1 MLNRKFYKILIIFCL
16 VFMIGLLAYIYFFDN
31 SIPTIAEELDTGEI
45 SKRKALEDLTSIPVR
60 DLVEEEDSFRVVD
73 EKDNIGVEIIYNSH
87 SSNLSYQEEISD
99 DGDVFQIDFYKDYS
113 KGIEVDLGEGRSFL
127 MKDVSSGD
135 FKVSSLSSAPLN
147 SPLERSTAEQGG
159 VLNREDSSDKL
170 NSNGDGN
177 TPHPSGT
184 PLERGFVKYESKDE
198 GNKFYCGYKK
208 DSATGERKLKKWI
221 IYEEPEFFSS
231 QKSKVHKVESVGYEY
246 EEYVFEN
253 AKLHKNEDGDV
264 EVFYWGDKEKQ
275 NELTMAEVDQS
286 LLARAQRVL
295 ARDMGE
301 DFMKNGEPDLIIPKP
316 FYYDKDNNLTY
327 LDWQISEDG
336 HTLILEFRV
345 EENKYPIALDPTLE
359 FTAPGIPEASDVI
372 TGEKTSN
379 AFGSSLSVGD
389 LNNDG
394 KNDLVVGAG
403 SHNSY
408 RGRVYIFYQD
418 GGLGDK
424 ANMADVIIDGENSS
438 DRFGSHLAIGDLN
451 ANGKN
456 DLIVDAYYYNSSQGR
471 VYIFYNDGIYTN
483 LAASAD
489 EIITG
494 EASSNFGIEFTVG
507 DLNVDGKDDLVIGA
521 YGYDASDDEGRVYIF
536 YNDGTGVYVD
546 TAATADEIITGENL
560 SFFGYSLATGDLD
573 ADGDTDLV
581 VGGYKYGIFDGRVY
595 IFYNNGTGVY
605 VDTAATA
612 DEIITG
618 EDSADR
624 FGFFLTVDDLNMDG
638 KDDLIAGAYL
648 YDITSNEGRVYVY
661 YNDGY
666 YTATSTL
673 ADVIIT
679 GEGTDSSFGFSFSTG
694 DLNSD
699 GKTDL
704 VVGAQ
709 GYNSSQGRVYIFYS
723 QNGQVNLNKSI
734 VGESTSDY
742 FGNAMTSGDFDADG
756 DIDLAVGAYEYNTG
770 QGRVYIFYNDGNY
783 TSLASTADE
792 IITGEASSQFG
803 TSMSVGD
810 LNSDGKEDLVV
821 GAFMYNSFQGRIY
834 IFYNDGTGIY
844 TYGATTSNVTI
855 TGSGANFGESLVIGD
870 MNSDDKT
877 DLVVGATF
885 YGSTN
890 GRAYIFYNDGSYA
903 ASAASADEI
912 ITGEASSQFGTSMS
926 VGDLNSDGKT
936 DLIVGAKSFS
946 SFTGRTYI
954 FYNDGQYPLNAT
966 SADIMITGEN
976 NGDYFGIA
984 MIVDDFTSD
993 GKDDLLVGA
1002 YQYNND
1008 TGKIYFY
1015 ETRDN
1020 YSWELQPQ
1028 LTNDFR
1034 ILNHGGAELKITGEG
1049 GGAHFGYASAIGD
1062 LNADGKN
1069 DLVISAYS
1077 LSKVY
1082 IFYNDGSYANDAA
1095 SADKIIIGDGDNFG
1109 YHLAIGDLNSDGND
1123 DLVVGDYYYDMSG
1136 QCKVYIFYN
1145 DGAYVNDAAS
1155 ADKIITGDSWS
1166 FFGSYIL
1173 ISDLDADGDN
1183 DLAVNAWGYSSSR
1196 GRVYIFYND
1205 GSYPATANSADEII
1219 TGENVGNKFGRILV
1233 SGDLDADGDDDLIAG
1248 AYEYDLGASTNEGRV
1263 YIFYNDGSYPTV
1275 ATGADEIITGVAGSG
1290 FGYSLSVGNY
1300 NLTGT
1305 STEDLVV
1312 GAPSYDLDLGTNTN
1326 EGRIYIFYND
1336 ETGVYPYGATS
1347 SDITITGEQG
1357 GFFGGTSFV
1366 NGIVSGDI
1374 NNDSRTDII
1383 ISSIGY
1389 NSSQGCV
1396 YIFYNDSVYPWGATS
1411 ADIILTGETIGSYY
1425 GSSLTTGD
1433 FNNDGKEV
1441 RGVGFYGYISNK
1453 GGFFFYFLNDPVIG
1467 GGGANNSFGNSLAS
1481 GDFNGDGKGDL
1492 VVGASGYNSSQGRI
1506 YIFYNDSV
1514 MTNSAG
1520 AADVVISGEASSLF
1534 GHLLETGDLN
1544 ADGKTDLVVG
1554 AWLYNSI
1561 QGRVYVFYGGES
1573 YPSSAASADEIIT
1586 GESASEQFGY
1596 SIAVD
1601 DLNSDGKDDL
1611 IVGAWQYGALDNG
1624 RVYIFYNDGLYP
1636 TSAASASADQIVL
1649 GEPSGRF
1656 GSSVVIGDINAN
1668 GKEDLVIS
1676 NSYYNSNLGRIYIFY
1691 NDGTGEYPYGAT
1703 SSDVTI
1709 TGSFLSEQFGISL
1722 QKGDL
1727 NSDGKTDLIVGARA
1741 YNSNQGRTY
1750 VFYNDG
1756 SYPDLSSGADIKL
1769 TGENTG
1775 DYFGASIL
1783 TEDMNLDGINDLI
1796 VGAYGYNSSQGRVYI
1811 YTNETRAVDGF
1822 KKGEI
1827 RGNASF
1833 KGDVIIR

>member
-87 SSNLSYQEEISD
+87 SSNLSYQGEYPEGGRGVNGEGQNETLNSADDGHTPRPNGHPSQEGISD

-198 GNKFYCGYKK
+198 RKKIYYGYQK

-221 IYEEPEFFSS
+221 IYEEPEVSSS

-471 VYIFYNDGIYTN
+471 VYIFYNDGAYPNTAG
-483 LAASAD
+483 LAD

-494 EASSNFGIEFTVG
+494 EAGIGYFGNSLVIGDFNSN
-507 DLNVDGKDDLVIGA
+507 GKIDLVIGA
-521 YGYDASDDEGRVYIF
+521 YGYNSSQGR
-536 YNDGTGVYVD
+536 
-546 TAATADEIITGENL
+546 A
-560 SFFGYSLATGDLD
+560 
-573 ADGDTDLV
+573 
-581 VGGYKYGIFDGRVY
+581 Y

-770 QGRVYIFYNDGNY
+770 QGRVYIFYNDYDYGDHASTADEIITGETSNSFGNSLVAGDLNADGKTDLVVGANWSTQCSVYIFYNDGNY

-855 TGSGANFGESLVIGD
+855 TGSGANFGESLVI
-870 MNSDDKT
+870 
-877 DLVVGATF
+877 
-885 YGSTN
+885 
-890 GRAYIFYNDGSYA
+890 
-903 ASAASADEI
+903 
-912 ITGEASSQFGTSMS
+912 
-926 VGDLNSDGKT
+926 GDLNSDGKT

-1219 TGENVGNKFGRILV
+1219 TGENV
-1233 SGDLDADGDDDLIAG
+1233 
-1248 AYEYDLGASTNEGRV
+1248 
-1263 YIFYNDGSYPTV
+1263 
-1275 ATGADEIITGVAGSG
+1275 
-1290 FGYSLSVGNY
+1290 
-1300 NLTGT
+1300 
-1305 STEDLVV
+1305 
-1312 GAPSYDLDLGTNTN
+1312 
-1326 EGRIYIFYND
+1326 
-1336 ETGVYPYGATS
+1336 
-1347 SDITITGEQG
+1347 
-1357 GFFGGTSFV
+1357 
-1366 NGIVSGDI
+1366 
-1374 NNDSRTDII
+1374 
-1383 ISSIGY
+1383 
-1389 NSSQGCV
+1389 
-1396 YIFYNDSVYPWGATS
+1396 
-1411 ADIILTGETIGSYY
+1411 
-1425 GSSLTTGD
+1425 
-1433 FNNDGKEV
+1433 
-1441 RGVGFYGYISNK
+1441 
-1453 GGFFFYFLNDPVIG
+1453 
-1467 GGGANNSFGNSLAS
+1467 
-1481 GDFNGDGKGDL
+1481 
-1492 VVGASGYNSSQGRI
+1492 
-1506 YIFYNDSV
+1506 
-1514 MTNSAG
+1514 
-1520 AADVVISGEASSLF
+1520 
-1534 GHLLETGDLN
+1534 
-1544 ADGKTDLVVG
+1544 
-1554 AWLYNSI
+1554 
-1561 QGRVYVFYGGES
+1561 
-1573 YPSSAASADEIIT
+1573 
-1586 GESASEQFGY
+1586 
-1596 SIAVD
+1596 
-1601 DLNSDGKDDL
+1601 
-1611 IVGAWQYGALDNG
+1611 
-1624 RVYIFYNDGLYP
+1624 
-1636 TSAASASADQIVL
+1636 
-1649 GEPSGRF
+1649 
-1656 GSSVVIGDINAN
+1656 
-1668 GKEDLVIS
+1668 
-1676 NSYYNSNLGRIYIFY
+1676 
-1691 NDGTGEYPYGAT
+1691 
-1703 SSDVTI
+1703 
-1709 TGSFLSEQFGISL
+1709 
-1722 QKGDL
+1722 
-1727 NSDGKTDLIVGARA
+1727 
-1741 YNSNQGRTY
+1741 
-1750 VFYNDG
+1750 
-1756 SYPDLSSGADIKL
+1756 
-1769 TGENTG
+1769 
-1775 DYFGASIL
+1775 
-1783 TEDMNLDGINDLI
+1783 
-1796 VGAYGYNSSQGRVYI
+1796 
-1811 YTNETRAVDGF
+1811 
-1822 KKGEI
+1822 
-1827 RGNASF
+1827 
-1833 KGDVIIR
+1833 

>member
-1 MLNRKFYKILIIFCL
+1 MTVTHPAL
-16 VFMIGLLAYIYFFDN
+16 
-31 SIPTIAEELDTGEI
+31 TG
-45 SKRKALEDLTSIPVR
+45 T
-60 DLVEEEDSFRVVD
+60 
-73 EKDNIGVEIIYNSH
+73 
-87 SSNLSYQEEISD
+87 
-99 DGDVFQIDFYKDYS
+99 
-113 KGIEVDLGEGRSFL
+113 
-127 MKDVSSGD
+127 
-135 FKVSSLSSAPLN
+135 PLK
-147 SPLERSTAEQGG
+147 RSTAEQGG

-198 GNKFYCGYKK
+198 RKKIYYGYQK

-221 IYEEPEFFSS
+221 IYEEPEVSSS

-770 QGRVYIFYNDGNY
+770 QGRVYIFYNDYDYGDHASTADEIITGETSNSFGNSLVAGDLNADGKTDLAVGANWSTQCSVYIFYNDGNY

-821 GAFMYNSFQGRIY
+821 GAVNYSSYRGRSY
-834 IFYNDGTGIY
+834 IFYNDGSYAASAASADEI
-844 TYGATTSNVTI
+844 I
-855 TGSGANFGESLVIGD
+855 TGEASSQFGNSLDVGDLNSDGKEDLVIGNL
-870 MNSDDKT
+870 NSDEKT
-877 DLVVGATF
+877 YWVVGATF
-885 YGSTN
+885 YGTTN

-1095 SADKIIIGDGDNFG
+1095 SADKII
-1109 YHLAIGDLNSDGND
+1109 
-1123 DLVVGDYYYDMSG
+1123 
-1136 QCKVYIFYN
+1136 
-1145 DGAYVNDAAS
+1145 
-1155 ADKIITGDSWS
+1155 TGDSWS

-1205 GSYPATANSADEII
+1205 GSYP
-1219 TGENVGNKFGRILV
+1219 
-1233 SGDLDADGDDDLIAG
+1233 
-1248 AYEYDLGASTNEGRV
+1248 
-1263 YIFYNDGSYPTV
+1263 TV
-1275 ATGADEIITGVAGSG
+1275 ATAADEIITGVAGSG

-1411 ADIILTGETIGSYY
+1411 ADIILTCETIGSYY

-1433 FNNDGKEV
+1433 FNNDGKDDLA
-1441 RGVGFYGYISNK
+1441 VGAYGYNSNQGRVYLYTFNDTVIS
-1453 GGFFFYFLNDPVIG
+1453 GE
-1467 GGGANNSFGNSLAS
+1467 GANNSFGNSLAS

-1636 TSAASASADQIVL
+1636 TSAASADVKITGTSFFDYFGLLLKTGDLNADGKIDLLVARTDSANIIYIFYNDGTYPASSASADQIVL

-1676 NSYYNSNLGRIYIFY
+1676 NSY
-1691 NDGTGEYPYGAT
+1691 
-1703 SSDVTI
+1703 
-1709 TGSFLSEQFGISL
+1709 
-1722 QKGDL
+1722 
-1727 NSDGKTDLIVGARA
+1727 
-1741 YNSNQGRTY
+1741 
-1750 VFYNDG
+1750 
-1756 SYPDLSSGADIKL
+1756 
-1769 TGENTG
+1769 
-1775 DYFGASIL
+1775 
-1783 TEDMNLDGINDLI
+1783 
-1796 VGAYGYNSSQGRVYI
+1796 
-1811 YTNETRAVDGF
+1811 
-1822 KKGEI
+1822 
-1827 RGNASF
+1827 
-1833 KGDVIIR
+1833 

>member
-1 MLNRKFYKILIIFCL
+1 MTVTHPAL
-16 VFMIGLLAYIYFFDN
+16 
-31 SIPTIAEELDTGEI
+31 TG
-45 SKRKALEDLTSIPVR
+45 T
-60 DLVEEEDSFRVVD
+60 
-73 EKDNIGVEIIYNSH
+73 
-87 SSNLSYQEEISD
+87 
-99 DGDVFQIDFYKDYS
+99 
-113 KGIEVDLGEGRSFL
+113 
-127 MKDVSSGD
+127 
-135 FKVSSLSSAPLN
+135 PLK
-147 SPLERSTAEQGG
+147 RSTAEQGG

-198 GNKFYCGYKK
+198 RKKIYYGYQK

-221 IYEEPEFFSS
+221 IYEEPEVSSS

-471 VYIFYNDGIYTN
+471 AYIFYNDGIYTN

-638 KDDLIAGAYL
+638 KDDLIAG
-648 YDITSNEGRVYVY
+648 
-661 YNDGY
+661 
-666 YTATSTL
+666 
-673 ADVIIT
+673 
-679 GEGTDSSFGFSFSTG
+679 
-694 DLNSD
+694 
-699 GKTDL
+699 
-704 VVGAQ
+704 
-709 GYNSSQGRVYIFYS
+709 
-723 QNGQVNLNKSI
+723 
-734 VGESTSDY
+734 DY

-770 QGRVYIFYNDGNY
+770 QGRVYIFYNDYDYGDH
-783 TSLASTADE
+783 ASTADE

-803 TSMSVGD
+803 TSMSVGDLNSDGKEDLVVGAVNYSSYRGRSYIFYNDGSYAASAASADEIITGEASSQFGNSLDVGD

-1205 GSYPATANSADEII
+1205 
-1219 TGENVGNKFGRILV
+1219 
-1233 SGDLDADGDDDLIAG
+1233 
-1248 AYEYDLGASTNEGRV
+1248 
-1263 YIFYNDGSYPTV
+1263 
-1275 ATGADEIITGVAGSG
+1275 
-1290 FGYSLSVGNY
+1290 
-1300 NLTGT
+1300 
-1305 STEDLVV
+1305 
-1312 GAPSYDLDLGTNTN
+1312 
-1326 EGRIYIFYND
+1326 
-1336 ETGVYPYGATS
+1336 
-1347 SDITITGEQG
+1347 
-1357 GFFGGTSFV
+1357 
-1366 NGIVSGDI
+1366 
-1374 NNDSRTDII
+1374 
-1383 ISSIGY
+1383 
-1389 NSSQGCV
+1389 
-1396 YIFYNDSVYPWGATS
+1396 
-1411 ADIILTGETIGSYY
+1411 
-1425 GSSLTTGD
+1425 
-1433 FNNDGKEV
+1433 
-1441 RGVGFYGYISNK
+1441 
-1453 GGFFFYFLNDPVIG
+1453 
-1467 GGGANNSFGNSLAS
+1467 
-1481 GDFNGDGKGDL
+1481 
-1492 VVGASGYNSSQGRI
+1492 
-1506 YIFYNDSV
+1506 
-1514 MTNSAG
+1514 
-1520 AADVVISGEASSLF
+1520 
-1534 GHLLETGDLN
+1534 
-1544 ADGKTDLVVG
+1544 
-1554 AWLYNSI
+1554 
-1561 QGRVYVFYGGES
+1561 
-1573 YPSSAASADEIIT
+1573 
-1586 GESASEQFGY
+1586 
-1596 SIAVD
+1596 
-1601 DLNSDGKDDL
+1601 
-1611 IVGAWQYGALDNG
+1611 
-1624 RVYIFYNDGLYP
+1624 
-1636 TSAASASADQIVL
+1636 
-1649 GEPSGRF
+1649 
-1656 GSSVVIGDINAN
+1656 
-1668 GKEDLVIS
+1668 
-1676 NSYYNSNLGRIYIFY
+1676 
-1691 NDGTGEYPYGAT
+1691 
-1703 SSDVTI
+1703 
-1709 TGSFLSEQFGISL
+1709 
-1722 QKGDL
+1722 
-1727 NSDGKTDLIVGARA
+1727 
-1741 YNSNQGRTY
+1741 
-1750 VFYNDG
+1750 
-1756 SYPDLSSGADIKL
+1756 
-1769 TGENTG
+1769 
-1775 DYFGASIL
+1775 
-1783 TEDMNLDGINDLI
+1783 
-1796 VGAYGYNSSQGRVYI
+1796 
-1811 YTNETRAVDGF
+1811 
-1822 KKGEI
+1822 
-1827 RGNASF
+1827 
-1833 KGDVIIR
+1833 

>member
-87 SSNLSYQEEISD
+87 SSNLSYQGEYPEGGRGVNGEGQNETLNSADDGHTPRPNGHPSQEGISD

-198 GNKFYCGYKK
+198 RKKIYYGYQK

-221 IYEEPEFFSS
+221 IYEEPEVSSS

-471 VYIFYNDGIYTN
+471 VYIFYNDGAYPNTAGLADEIITGEAGIGYFGNSLVIGDFNSNGKIDLVIGAYGYNSSQGRAYIFYNDGIYTN

-605 VDTAATA
+605 V
-612 DEIITG
+612 
-618 EDSADR
+618 
-624 FGFFLTVDDLNMDG
+624 
-638 KDDLIAGAYL
+638 
-648 YDITSNEGRVYVY
+648 Y

-770 QGRVYIFYNDGNY
+770 QGRVYIFYNDYDYGDHASTADEIITGETSNSFGNSLVAGDLNADGKTDLAVGANWSTQCSVYIFYNDGNY

-821 GAFMYNSFQGRIY
+821 GAVNYSSYRGR
-834 IFYNDGTGIY
+834 
-844 TYGATTSNVTI
+844 S
-855 TGSGANFGESLVIGD
+855 
-870 MNSDDKT
+870 
-877 DLVVGATF
+877 
-885 YGSTN
+885 
-890 GRAYIFYNDGSYA
+890 YIFYNDGSYA

-1275 ATGADEIITGVAGSG
+1275 ATGADEI
-1290 FGYSLSVGNY
+1290 
-1300 NLTGT
+1300 
-1305 STEDLVV
+1305 
-1312 GAPSYDLDLGTNTN
+1312 
-1326 EGRIYIFYND
+1326 
-1336 ETGVYPYGATS
+1336 
-1347 SDITITGEQG
+1347 
-1357 GFFGGTSFV
+1357 
-1366 NGIVSGDI
+1366 
-1374 NNDSRTDII
+1374 
-1383 ISSIGY
+1383 
-1389 NSSQGCV
+1389 
-1396 YIFYNDSVYPWGATS
+1396 
-1411 ADIILTGETIGSYY
+1411 
-1425 GSSLTTGD
+1425 
-1433 FNNDGKEV
+1433 
-1441 RGVGFYGYISNK
+1441 
-1453 GGFFFYFLNDPVIG
+1453 
-1467 GGGANNSFGNSLAS
+1467 
-1481 GDFNGDGKGDL
+1481 
-1492 VVGASGYNSSQGRI
+1492 
-1506 YIFYNDSV
+1506 
-1514 MTNSAG
+1514 
-1520 AADVVISGEASSLF
+1520 
-1534 GHLLETGDLN
+1534 
-1544 ADGKTDLVVG
+1544 
-1554 AWLYNSI
+1554 
-1561 QGRVYVFYGGES
+1561 
-1573 YPSSAASADEIIT
+1573 
-1586 GESASEQFGY
+1586 
-1596 SIAVD
+1596 
-1601 DLNSDGKDDL
+1601 
-1611 IVGAWQYGALDNG
+1611 
-1624 RVYIFYNDGLYP
+1624 
-1636 TSAASASADQIVL
+1636 
-1649 GEPSGRF
+1649 
-1656 GSSVVIGDINAN
+1656 
-1668 GKEDLVIS
+1668 
-1676 NSYYNSNLGRIYIFY
+1676 
-1691 NDGTGEYPYGAT
+1691 
-1703 SSDVTI
+1703 
-1709 TGSFLSEQFGISL
+1709 
-1722 QKGDL
+1722 
-1727 NSDGKTDLIVGARA
+1727 
-1741 YNSNQGRTY
+1741 
-1750 VFYNDG
+1750 
-1756 SYPDLSSGADIKL
+1756 
-1769 TGENTG
+1769 
-1775 DYFGASIL
+1775 
-1783 TEDMNLDGINDLI
+1783 
-1796 VGAYGYNSSQGRVYI
+1796 
-1811 YTNETRAVDGF
+1811 
-1822 KKGEI
+1822 
-1827 RGNASF
+1827 
-1833 KGDVIIR
+1833 

>member
-87 SSNLSYQEEISD
+87 SSNLSYQGEYPEGGRGVNGEGQNETLNSADDGHTPRPNGHPSQEGISD

-198 GNKFYCGYKK
+198 RKKIYYGYQK

-221 IYEEPEFFSS
+221 IYEEPEVSSS

-536 YNDGTGVYVD
+536 YN
-546 TAATADEIITGENL
+546 
-560 SFFGYSLATGDLD
+560 
-573 ADGDTDLV
+573 
-581 VGGYKYGIFDGRVY
+581 
-595 IFYNNGTGVY
+595 NGTGVY

-770 QGRVYIFYNDGNY
+770 QGRVYIFYNDYDYGDHASTADEIITGETSNSFGNSLVAGDLNADGKTDLAVGANWSTQCSVYIFYNDGNY

-1095 SADKIIIGDGDNFG
+1095 SADKII
-1109 YHLAIGDLNSDGND
+1109 
-1123 DLVVGDYYYDMSG
+1123 
-1136 QCKVYIFYN
+1136 
-1145 DGAYVNDAAS
+1145 
-1155 ADKIITGDSWS
+1155 TGDSWS

-1425 GSSLTTGD
+1425 GSSLTTG
-1433 FNNDGKEV
+1433 
-1441 RGVGFYGYISNK
+1441 
-1453 GGFFFYFLNDPVIG
+1453 
-1467 GGGANNSFGNSLAS
+1467 
-1481 GDFNGDGKGDL
+1481 
-1492 VVGASGYNSSQGRI
+1492 
-1506 YIFYNDSV
+1506 
-1514 MTNSAG
+1514 
-1520 AADVVISGEASSLF
+1520 
-1534 GHLLETGDLN
+1534 
-1544 ADGKTDLVVG
+1544 
-1554 AWLYNSI
+1554 
-1561 QGRVYVFYGGES
+1561 
-1573 YPSSAASADEIIT
+1573 
-1586 GESASEQFGY
+1586 
-1596 SIAVD
+1596 
-1601 DLNSDGKDDL
+1601 
-1611 IVGAWQYGALDNG
+1611 
-1624 RVYIFYNDGLYP
+1624 
-1636 TSAASASADQIVL
+1636 
-1649 GEPSGRF
+1649 
-1656 GSSVVIGDINAN
+1656 
-1668 GKEDLVIS
+1668 
-1676 NSYYNSNLGRIYIFY
+1676 
-1691 NDGTGEYPYGAT
+1691 
-1703 SSDVTI
+1703 
-1709 TGSFLSEQFGISL
+1709 
-1722 QKGDL
+1722 
-1727 NSDGKTDLIVGARA
+1727 
-1741 YNSNQGRTY
+1741 
-1750 VFYNDG
+1750 
-1756 SYPDLSSGADIKL
+1756 
-1769 TGENTG
+1769 
-1775 DYFGASIL
+1775 
-1783 TEDMNLDGINDLI
+1783 
-1796 VGAYGYNSSQGRVYI
+1796 
-1811 YTNETRAVDGF
+1811 
-1822 KKGEI
+1822 
-1827 RGNASF
+1827 
-1833 KGDVIIR
+1833 

>member
-1 MLNRKFYKILIIFCL
+1 MTVTHPAL
-16 VFMIGLLAYIYFFDN
+16 
-31 SIPTIAEELDTGEI
+31 TG
-45 SKRKALEDLTSIPVR
+45 T
-60 DLVEEEDSFRVVD
+60 
-73 EKDNIGVEIIYNSH
+73 
-87 SSNLSYQEEISD
+87 
-99 DGDVFQIDFYKDYS
+99 
-113 KGIEVDLGEGRSFL
+113 
-127 MKDVSSGD
+127 
-135 FKVSSLSSAPLN
+135 PLK
-147 SPLERSTAEQGG
+147 RSTAEQGG

-198 GNKFYCGYKK
+198 RKKIYYGYQK

-221 IYEEPEFFSS
+221 IYEEPEVSSS

-471 VYIFYNDGIYTN
+471 VYIFYNDGAYPNTAG
-483 LAASAD
+483 LAD

-494 EASSNFGIEFTVG
+494 EAGIGYFGNSLVIGDFNSN
-507 DLNVDGKDDLVIGA
+507 GKIDLVIGA
-521 YGYDASDDEGRVYIF
+521 YGYNSSPGRAYIF

-770 QGRVYIFYNDGNY
+770 QGRVYIFYNDYDYGDH
-783 TSLASTADE
+783 ASTADE
-792 IITGEASSQFG
+792 IITGETSNSFG
-803 TSMSVGD
+803 NSLVAGD
-810 LNSDGKEDLVV
+810 LNADGKTDLAV

-954 FYNDGQYPLNAT
+954 FYNDGQYPLNA
-966 SADIMITGEN
+966 
-976 NGDYFGIA
+976 
-984 MIVDDFTSD
+984 
-993 GKDDLLVGA
+993 
-1002 YQYNND
+1002 
-1008 TGKIYFY
+1008 
-1015 ETRDN
+1015 
-1020 YSWELQPQ
+1020 
-1028 LTNDFR
+1028 
-1034 ILNHGGAELKITGEG
+1034 
-1049 GGAHFGYASAIGD
+1049 
-1062 LNADGKN
+1062 
-1069 DLVISAYS
+1069 
-1077 LSKVY
+1077 
-1082 IFYNDGSYANDAA
+1082 
-1095 SADKIIIGDGDNFG
+1095 
-1109 YHLAIGDLNSDGND
+1109 
-1123 DLVVGDYYYDMSG
+1123 
-1136 QCKVYIFYN
+1136 
-1145 DGAYVNDAAS
+1145 
-1155 ADKIITGDSWS
+1155 
-1166 FFGSYIL
+1166 
-1173 ISDLDADGDN
+1173 
-1183 DLAVNAWGYSSSR
+1183 
-1196 GRVYIFYND
+1196 
-1205 GSYPATANSADEII
+1205 
-1219 TGENVGNKFGRILV
+1219 
-1233 SGDLDADGDDDLIAG
+1233 
-1248 AYEYDLGASTNEGRV
+1248 
-1263 YIFYNDGSYPTV
+1263 
-1275 ATGADEIITGVAGSG
+1275 
-1290 FGYSLSVGNY
+1290 
-1300 NLTGT
+1300 
-1305 STEDLVV
+1305 
-1312 GAPSYDLDLGTNTN
+1312 
-1326 EGRIYIFYND
+1326 
-1336 ETGVYPYGATS
+1336 
-1347 SDITITGEQG
+1347 
-1357 GFFGGTSFV
+1357 
-1366 NGIVSGDI
+1366 
-1374 NNDSRTDII
+1374 
-1383 ISSIGY
+1383 
-1389 NSSQGCV
+1389 
-1396 YIFYNDSVYPWGATS
+1396 
-1411 ADIILTGETIGSYY
+1411 
-1425 GSSLTTGD
+1425 
-1433 FNNDGKEV
+1433 
-1441 RGVGFYGYISNK
+1441 
-1453 GGFFFYFLNDPVIG
+1453 
-1467 GGGANNSFGNSLAS
+1467 
-1481 GDFNGDGKGDL
+1481 
-1492 VVGASGYNSSQGRI
+1492 
-1506 YIFYNDSV
+1506 
-1514 MTNSAG
+1514 
-1520 AADVVISGEASSLF
+1520 
-1534 GHLLETGDLN
+1534 
-1544 ADGKTDLVVG
+1544 
-1554 AWLYNSI
+1554 
-1561 QGRVYVFYGGES
+1561 
-1573 YPSSAASADEIIT
+1573 
-1586 GESASEQFGY
+1586 
-1596 SIAVD
+1596 
-1601 DLNSDGKDDL
+1601 
-1611 IVGAWQYGALDNG
+1611 
-1624 RVYIFYNDGLYP
+1624 
-1636 TSAASASADQIVL
+1636 
-1649 GEPSGRF
+1649 
-1656 GSSVVIGDINAN
+1656 
-1668 GKEDLVIS
+1668 
-1676 NSYYNSNLGRIYIFY
+1676 
-1691 NDGTGEYPYGAT
+1691 
-1703 SSDVTI
+1703 
-1709 TGSFLSEQFGISL
+1709 
-1722 QKGDL
+1722 
-1727 NSDGKTDLIVGARA
+1727 
-1741 YNSNQGRTY
+1741 
-1750 VFYNDG
+1750 
-1756 SYPDLSSGADIKL
+1756 
-1769 TGENTG
+1769 
-1775 DYFGASIL
+1775 
-1783 TEDMNLDGINDLI
+1783 
-1796 VGAYGYNSSQGRVYI
+1796 
-1811 YTNETRAVDGF
+1811 
-1822 KKGEI
+1822 
-1827 RGNASF
+1827 
-1833 KGDVIIR
+1833 

>member
-87 SSNLSYQEEISD
+87 SSNLSYQGEYPEGGRGVNGEGQNETLNSADDGHTPRPNGHPSQEGISD

-198 GNKFYCGYKK
+198 RKKIYYGYQK

-221 IYEEPEFFSS
+221 IYEEPEVSSS

-471 VYIFYNDGIYTN
+471 AYIFYNDGIYTN

-770 QGRVYIFYNDGNY
+770 QGRVYIFYNDYDYGDHASTADEIITGETSNSFGNSLVAGDLNADGKTDLAVGANWSTQCSVYIFYNDGNY

-821 GAFMYNSFQGRIY
+821 GAVMYNSFQGRIY

-1248 AYEYDLGASTNEGRV
+1248 AYEYDLGA
-1263 YIFYNDGSYPTV
+1263 
-1275 ATGADEIITGVAGSG
+1275 
-1290 FGYSLSVGNY
+1290 
-1300 NLTGT
+1300 
-1305 STEDLVV
+1305 
-1312 GAPSYDLDLGTNTN
+1312 NTN

-1467 GGGANNSFGNSLAS
+1467 GGGA
-1481 GDFNGDGKGDL
+1481 
-1492 VVGASGYNSSQGRI
+1492 
-1506 YIFYNDSV
+1506 
-1514 MTNSAG
+1514 
-1520 AADVVISGEASSLF
+1520 
-1534 GHLLETGDLN
+1534 
-1544 ADGKTDLVVG
+1544 
-1554 AWLYNSI
+1554 
-1561 QGRVYVFYGGES
+1561 
-1573 YPSSAASADEIIT
+1573 
-1586 GESASEQFGY
+1586 
-1596 SIAVD
+1596 
-1601 DLNSDGKDDL
+1601 
-1611 IVGAWQYGALDNG
+1611 
-1624 RVYIFYNDGLYP
+1624 
-1636 TSAASASADQIVL
+1636 
-1649 GEPSGRF
+1649 
-1656 GSSVVIGDINAN
+1656 
-1668 GKEDLVIS
+1668 
-1676 NSYYNSNLGRIYIFY
+1676 
-1691 NDGTGEYPYGAT
+1691 
-1703 SSDVTI
+1703 
-1709 TGSFLSEQFGISL
+1709 
-1722 QKGDL
+1722 
-1727 NSDGKTDLIVGARA
+1727 
-1741 YNSNQGRTY
+1741 
-1750 VFYNDG
+1750 
-1756 SYPDLSSGADIKL
+1756 
-1769 TGENTG
+1769 
-1775 DYFGASIL
+1775 
-1783 TEDMNLDGINDLI
+1783 
-1796 VGAYGYNSSQGRVYI
+1796 
-1811 YTNETRAVDGF
+1811 
-1822 KKGEI
+1822 
-1827 RGNASF
+1827 
-1833 KGDVIIR
+1833 

>member
-1 MLNRKFYKILIIFCL
+1 MTVTHPAL
-16 VFMIGLLAYIYFFDN
+16 
-31 SIPTIAEELDTGEI
+31 TG
-45 SKRKALEDLTSIPVR
+45 T
-60 DLVEEEDSFRVVD
+60 
-73 EKDNIGVEIIYNSH
+73 
-87 SSNLSYQEEISD
+87 
-99 DGDVFQIDFYKDYS
+99 
-113 KGIEVDLGEGRSFL
+113 
-127 MKDVSSGD
+127 
-135 FKVSSLSSAPLN
+135 PLK
-147 SPLERSTAEQGG
+147 RSTAEQGG

-198 GNKFYCGYKK
+198 RKKIYYGYQK

-221 IYEEPEFFSS
+221 IYEEPEVSSS

-770 QGRVYIFYNDGNY
+770 QGRVYIFYNDYDYGDHASTADEIITGETSNSFGNSLVAGDLNADGKTDLAVGANWSTQCSVYIFYNDGNY

-821 GAFMYNSFQGRIY
+821 GAVNYSSYRGR
-834 IFYNDGTGIY
+834 
-844 TYGATTSNVTI
+844 S
-855 TGSGANFGESLVIGD
+855 
-870 MNSDDKT
+870 
-877 DLVVGATF
+877 
-885 YGSTN
+885 
-890 GRAYIFYNDGSYA
+890 YIFYNDGSYA

-1095 SADKIIIGDGDNFG
+1095 SAGKIIIGDGDNFG

-1411 ADIILTGETIGSYY
+1411 ADIIMTGETIGSYY

-1433 FNNDGKEV
+1433 FNNDGKDDLA
-1441 RGVGFYGYISNK
+1441 VGAYGYNSNQGRVYLYTFNDTVIS
-1453 GGFFFYFLNDPVIG
+1453 GE
-1467 GGGANNSFGNSLAS
+1467 GANNSFGNSLAS

-1596 SIAVD
+1596 SIAFD
-1601 DLNSDGKDDL
+1601 YFGLLLKTGDLNADGKIDL
-1611 IVGAWQYGALDNG
+1611 LVARTDSANII
-1624 RVYIFYNDGLYP
+1624 YIFYNDG
-1636 TSAASASADQIVL
+1636 TSPASSASADQIVL
-1649 GEPSGRF
+1649 
-1656 GSSVVIGDINAN
+1656 
-1668 GKEDLVIS
+1668 
-1676 NSYYNSNLGRIYIFY
+1676 
-1691 NDGTGEYPYGAT
+1691 
-1703 SSDVTI
+1703 
-1709 TGSFLSEQFGISL
+1709 
-1722 QKGDL
+1722 
-1727 NSDGKTDLIVGARA
+1727 
-1741 YNSNQGRTY
+1741 
-1750 VFYNDG
+1750 
-1756 SYPDLSSGADIKL
+1756 
-1769 TGENTG
+1769 
-1775 DYFGASIL
+1775 
-1783 TEDMNLDGINDLI
+1783 
-1796 VGAYGYNSSQGRVYI
+1796 
-1811 YTNETRAVDGF
+1811 
-1822 KKGEI
+1822 
-1827 RGNASF
+1827 
-1833 KGDVIIR
+1833 

>member
-1 MLNRKFYKILIIFCL
+1 
-16 VFMIGLLAYIYFFDN
+16 
-31 SIPTIAEELDTGEI
+31 
-45 SKRKALEDLTSIPVR
+45 
-60 DLVEEEDSFRVVD
+60 
-73 EKDNIGVEIIYNSH
+73 
-87 SSNLSYQEEISD
+87 
-99 DGDVFQIDFYKDYS
+99 
-113 KGIEVDLGEGRSFL
+113 
-127 MKDVSSGD
+127 
-135 FKVSSLSSAPLN
+135 
-147 SPLERSTAEQGG
+147 
-159 VLNREDSSDKL
+159 
-170 NSNGDGN
+170 
-177 TPHPSGT
+177 
-184 PLERGFVKYESKDE
+184 
-198 GNKFYCGYKK
+198 
-208 DSATGERKLKKWI
+208 
-221 IYEEPEFFSS
+221 
-231 QKSKVHKVESVGYEY
+231 
-246 EEYVFEN
+246 
-253 AKLHKNEDGDV
+253 
-264 EVFYWGDKEKQ
+264 
-275 NELTMAEVDQS
+275 
-286 LLARAQRVL
+286 
-295 ARDMGE
+295 MGE

-471 VYIFYNDGIYTN
+471 VYIFYNDG
-483 LAASAD
+483 
-489 EIITG
+489 TG
-494 EASSNFGIEFTVG
+494 
-507 DLNVDGKDDLVIGA
+507 L
-521 YGYDASDDEGRVYIF
+521 
-536 YNDGTGVYVD
+536 YVD

-770 QGRVYIFYNDGNY
+770 QGRVYIFYNDYDYGDHASTADEIITGETSNSFGNSLVAGDLNADGKTDLAVGANWSTQCSVYIFYNDGNY

-821 GAFMYNSFQGRIY
+821 GAVNYSSYRGR
-834 IFYNDGTGIY
+834 
-844 TYGATTSNVTI
+844 S
-855 TGSGANFGESLVIGD
+855 
-870 MNSDDKT
+870 
-877 DLVVGATF
+877 
-885 YGSTN
+885 
-890 GRAYIFYNDGSYA
+890 YIFYNDGSYA

-1109 YHLAIGDLNSDGND
+1109 YHLAIGDLNS
-1123 DLVVGDYYYDMSG
+1123 
-1136 QCKVYIFYN
+1136 
-1145 DGAYVNDAAS
+1145 YVNDAAS

-1492 VVGASGYNSSQGRI
+1492 VVGASGYNS
-1506 YIFYNDSV
+1506 
-1514 MTNSAG
+1514 
-1520 AADVVISGEASSLF
+1520 
-1534 GHLLETGDLN
+1534 
-1544 ADGKTDLVVG
+1544 
-1554 AWLYNSI
+1554 
-1561 QGRVYVFYGGES
+1561 
-1573 YPSSAASADEIIT
+1573 
-1586 GESASEQFGY
+1586 
-1596 SIAVD
+1596 
-1601 DLNSDGKDDL
+1601 
-1611 IVGAWQYGALDNG
+1611 
-1624 RVYIFYNDGLYP
+1624 
-1636 TSAASASADQIVL
+1636 
-1649 GEPSGRF
+1649 
-1656 GSSVVIGDINAN
+1656 
-1668 GKEDLVIS
+1668 
-1676 NSYYNSNLGRIYIFY
+1676 
-1691 NDGTGEYPYGAT
+1691 
-1703 SSDVTI
+1703 
-1709 TGSFLSEQFGISL
+1709 
-1722 QKGDL
+1722 
-1727 NSDGKTDLIVGARA
+1727 
-1741 YNSNQGRTY
+1741 
-1750 VFYNDG
+1750 
-1756 SYPDLSSGADIKL
+1756 
-1769 TGENTG
+1769 
-1775 DYFGASIL
+1775 
-1783 TEDMNLDGINDLI
+1783 
-1796 VGAYGYNSSQGRVYI
+1796 
-1811 YTNETRAVDGF
+1811 
-1822 KKGEI
+1822 
-1827 RGNASF
+1827 
-1833 KGDVIIR
+1833 

>member
-1 MLNRKFYKILIIFCL
+1 MTVTHPAL
-16 VFMIGLLAYIYFFDN
+16 
-31 SIPTIAEELDTGEI
+31 TG
-45 SKRKALEDLTSIPVR
+45 T
-60 DLVEEEDSFRVVD
+60 
-73 EKDNIGVEIIYNSH
+73 
-87 SSNLSYQEEISD
+87 
-99 DGDVFQIDFYKDYS
+99 
-113 KGIEVDLGEGRSFL
+113 
-127 MKDVSSGD
+127 
-135 FKVSSLSSAPLN
+135 PLK
-147 SPLERSTAEQGG
+147 RSTAEQGG

-198 GNKFYCGYKK
+198 RKKIYYGYQK

-221 IYEEPEFFSS
+221 IYEEPEVSSS

-770 QGRVYIFYNDGNY
+770 QGRVYIFYNDYDYGDHASTADEIITGETSNSFGNSLVAGDLNADGKTDLAVGANWSTQCSVYIFYNDGNY

-803 TSMSVGD
+803 TSMSVGDLNSDGKEDLVVGAVNYSSYRGRSYIFYNDGSYAASAASVDEIITGEASSQFGNSLDVGD

-1433 FNNDGKEV
+1433 FNNDGKDDLA
-1441 RGVGFYGYISNK
+1441 VGAYGYNSNQGRVYLYTFNDTVIS
-1453 GGFFFYFLNDPVIG
+1453 GE
-1467 GGGANNSFGNSLAS
+1467 GANNSFGNSLAS

-1492 VVGASGYNSSQGRI
+1492 VVGASGYNS
-1506 YIFYNDSV
+1506 
-1514 MTNSAG
+1514 
-1520 AADVVISGEASSLF
+1520 
-1534 GHLLETGDLN
+1534 
-1544 ADGKTDLVVG
+1544 
-1554 AWLYNSI
+1554 
-1561 QGRVYVFYGGES
+1561 
-1573 YPSSAASADEIIT
+1573 
-1586 GESASEQFGY
+1586 
-1596 SIAVD
+1596 
-1601 DLNSDGKDDL
+1601 
-1611 IVGAWQYGALDNG
+1611 
-1624 RVYIFYNDGLYP
+1624 
-1636 TSAASASADQIVL
+1636 
-1649 GEPSGRF
+1649 
-1656 GSSVVIGDINAN
+1656 
-1668 GKEDLVIS
+1668 
-1676 NSYYNSNLGRIYIFY
+1676 
-1691 NDGTGEYPYGAT
+1691 
-1703 SSDVTI
+1703 
-1709 TGSFLSEQFGISL
+1709 
-1722 QKGDL
+1722 
-1727 NSDGKTDLIVGARA
+1727 
-1741 YNSNQGRTY
+1741 
-1750 VFYNDG
+1750 
-1756 SYPDLSSGADIKL
+1756 
-1769 TGENTG
+1769 
-1775 DYFGASIL
+1775 
-1783 TEDMNLDGINDLI
+1783 
-1796 VGAYGYNSSQGRVYI
+1796 
-1811 YTNETRAVDGF
+1811 
-1822 KKGEI
+1822 
-1827 RGNASF
+1827 
-1833 KGDVIIR
+1833 

>member
-471 VYIFYNDGIYTN
+471 AYIFYNDGIYTN

-595 IFYNNGTGVY
+595 I
-605 VDTAATA
+605 
-612 DEIITG
+612 
-618 EDSADR
+618 
-624 FGFFLTVDDLNMDG
+624 
-638 KDDLIAGAYL
+638 
-648 YDITSNEGRVYVY
+648 Y

-709 GYNSSQGRVYIFYS
+709 GYNSSQGRVYIFYNDYDYGDHAS
-723 QNGQVNLNKSI
+723 TADEI
-734 VGESTSDY
+734 ITGETSNS
-742 FGNAMTSGDFDADG
+742 FGNSLVAGDLNADG
-756 DIDLAVGAYEYNTG
+756 KTDLAVGANWST
-770 QGRVYIFYNDGNY
+770 QCSVYIFYNDGNY

-803 TSMSVGD
+803 NSLDVGD

-834 IFYNDGTGIY
+834 IFYN
-844 TYGATTSNVTI
+844 
-855 TGSGANFGESLVIGD
+855 
-870 MNSDDKT
+870 
-877 DLVVGATF
+877 
-885 YGSTN
+885 
-890 GRAYIFYNDGSYA
+890 
-903 ASAASADEI
+903 
-912 ITGEASSQFGTSMS
+912 
-926 VGDLNSDGKT
+926 
-936 DLIVGAKSFS
+936 
-946 SFTGRTYI
+946 
-954 FYNDGQYPLNAT
+954 
-966 SADIMITGEN
+966 
-976 NGDYFGIA
+976 
-984 MIVDDFTSD
+984 
-993 GKDDLLVGA
+993 
-1002 YQYNND
+1002 
-1008 TGKIYFY
+1008 
-1015 ETRDN
+1015 
-1020 YSWELQPQ
+1020 
-1028 LTNDFR
+1028 
-1034 ILNHGGAELKITGEG
+1034 
-1049 GGAHFGYASAIGD
+1049 
-1062 LNADGKN
+1062 
-1069 DLVISAYS
+1069 
-1077 LSKVY
+1077 
-1082 IFYNDGSYANDAA
+1082 
-1095 SADKIIIGDGDNFG
+1095 
-1109 YHLAIGDLNSDGND
+1109 
-1123 DLVVGDYYYDMSG
+1123 
-1136 QCKVYIFYN
+1136 
-1145 DGAYVNDAAS
+1145 
-1155 ADKIITGDSWS
+1155 
-1166 FFGSYIL
+1166 
-1173 ISDLDADGDN
+1173 
-1183 DLAVNAWGYSSSR
+1183 
-1196 GRVYIFYND
+1196 
-1205 GSYPATANSADEII
+1205 
-1219 TGENVGNKFGRILV
+1219 
-1233 SGDLDADGDDDLIAG
+1233 
-1248 AYEYDLGASTNEGRV
+1248 
-1263 YIFYNDGSYPTV
+1263 
-1275 ATGADEIITGVAGSG
+1275 
-1290 FGYSLSVGNY
+1290 
-1300 NLTGT
+1300 
-1305 STEDLVV
+1305 
-1312 GAPSYDLDLGTNTN
+1312 
-1326 EGRIYIFYND
+1326 
-1336 ETGVYPYGATS
+1336 
-1347 SDITITGEQG
+1347 
-1357 GFFGGTSFV
+1357 
-1366 NGIVSGDI
+1366 
-1374 NNDSRTDII
+1374 
-1383 ISSIGY
+1383 
-1389 NSSQGCV
+1389 
-1396 YIFYNDSVYPWGATS
+1396 
-1411 ADIILTGETIGSYY
+1411 
-1425 GSSLTTGD
+1425 
-1433 FNNDGKEV
+1433 
-1441 RGVGFYGYISNK
+1441 
-1453 GGFFFYFLNDPVIG
+1453 
-1467 GGGANNSFGNSLAS
+1467 
-1481 GDFNGDGKGDL
+1481 
-1492 VVGASGYNSSQGRI
+1492 
-1506 YIFYNDSV
+1506 
-1514 MTNSAG
+1514 
-1520 AADVVISGEASSLF
+1520 
-1534 GHLLETGDLN
+1534 
-1544 ADGKTDLVVG
+1544 
-1554 AWLYNSI
+1554 
-1561 QGRVYVFYGGES
+1561 
-1573 YPSSAASADEIIT
+1573 
-1586 GESASEQFGY
+1586 
-1596 SIAVD
+1596 
-1601 DLNSDGKDDL
+1601 
-1611 IVGAWQYGALDNG
+1611 
-1624 RVYIFYNDGLYP
+1624 
-1636 TSAASASADQIVL
+1636 
-1649 GEPSGRF
+1649 
-1656 GSSVVIGDINAN
+1656 
-1668 GKEDLVIS
+1668 
-1676 NSYYNSNLGRIYIFY
+1676 
-1691 NDGTGEYPYGAT
+1691 
-1703 SSDVTI
+1703 
-1709 TGSFLSEQFGISL
+1709 
-1722 QKGDL
+1722 
-1727 NSDGKTDLIVGARA
+1727 
-1741 YNSNQGRTY
+1741 
-1750 VFYNDG
+1750 
-1756 SYPDLSSGADIKL
+1756 
-1769 TGENTG
+1769 
-1775 DYFGASIL
+1775 
-1783 TEDMNLDGINDLI
+1783 
-1796 VGAYGYNSSQGRVYI
+1796 
-1811 YTNETRAVDGF
+1811 
-1822 KKGEI
+1822 
-1827 RGNASF
+1827 
-1833 KGDVIIR
+1833 

>member
-87 SSNLSYQEEISD
+87 SSNLSYQGEYPEGGRGVNGEGQNETLNSADDGHTPRPNGHPSQEGISD

-198 GNKFYCGYKK
+198 RKKIYYGYQK

-221 IYEEPEFFSS
+221 IYEEPEVSSS

-471 VYIFYNDGIYTN
+471 VYIFYNDGAYPNTAGLADEIITGEAGIGYFGNSLVIGDFNSNGKIDLVIGAYGYNSSQGRAYIFYNDGIYTN

-536 YNDGTGVYVD
+536 YNDG
-546 TAATADEIITGENL
+546 
-560 SFFGYSLATGDLD
+560 
-573 ADGDTDLV
+573 
-581 VGGYKYGIFDGRVY
+581 R
-595 IFYNNGTGVY
+595 GVY

-709 GYNSSQGRVYIFYS
+709 GYNSSQGRVYIFY
-723 QNGQVNLNKSI
+723 N
-734 VGESTSDY
+734 DY
-742 FGNAMTSGDFDADG
+742 DYGDH
-756 DIDLAVGAYEYNTG
+756 
-770 QGRVYIFYNDGNY
+770 
-783 TSLASTADE
+783 ASTADE
-792 IITGEASSQFG
+792 IITGE
-803 TSMSVGD
+803 TS
-810 LNSDGKEDLVV
+810 
-821 GAFMYNSFQGRIY
+821 NSFG
-834 IFYNDGTGIY
+834 
-844 TYGATTSNVTI
+844 
-855 TGSGANFGESLVIGD
+855 
-870 MNSDDKT
+870 NSF
-877 DLVVGATF
+877 VA
-885 YGSTN
+885 
-890 GRAYIFYNDGSYA
+890 
-903 ASAASADEI
+903 
-912 ITGEASSQFGTSMS
+912 
-926 VGDLNSDGKT
+926 
-936 DLIVGAKSFS
+936 
-946 SFTGRTYI
+946 
-954 FYNDGQYPLNAT
+954 
-966 SADIMITGEN
+966 
-976 NGDYFGIA
+976 
-984 MIVDDFTSD
+984 
-993 GKDDLLVGA
+993 
-1002 YQYNND
+1002 
-1008 TGKIYFY
+1008 
-1015 ETRDN
+1015 
-1020 YSWELQPQ
+1020 
-1028 LTNDFR
+1028 
-1034 ILNHGGAELKITGEG
+1034 
-1049 GGAHFGYASAIGD
+1049 GD
-1062 LNADGKN
+1062 LNAD
-1069 DLVISAYS
+1069 V
-1077 LSKVY
+1077 
-1082 IFYNDGSYANDAA
+1082 
-1095 SADKIIIGDGDNFG
+1095 
-1109 YHLAIGDLNSDGND
+1109 
-1123 DLVVGDYYYDMSG
+1123 
-1136 QCKVYIFYN
+1136 
-1145 DGAYVNDAAS
+1145 
-1155 ADKIITGDSWS
+1155 
-1166 FFGSYIL
+1166 
-1173 ISDLDADGDN
+1173 
-1183 DLAVNAWGYSSSR
+1183 
-1196 GRVYIFYND
+1196 
-1205 GSYPATANSADEII
+1205 
-1219 TGENVGNKFGRILV
+1219 
-1233 SGDLDADGDDDLIAG
+1233 
-1248 AYEYDLGASTNEGRV
+1248 
-1263 YIFYNDGSYPTV
+1263 
-1275 ATGADEIITGVAGSG
+1275 
-1290 FGYSLSVGNY
+1290 
-1300 NLTGT
+1300 
-1305 STEDLVV
+1305 
-1312 GAPSYDLDLGTNTN
+1312 
-1326 EGRIYIFYND
+1326 
-1336 ETGVYPYGATS
+1336 
-1347 SDITITGEQG
+1347 
-1357 GFFGGTSFV
+1357 
-1366 NGIVSGDI
+1366 
-1374 NNDSRTDII
+1374 
-1383 ISSIGY
+1383 
-1389 NSSQGCV
+1389 
-1396 YIFYNDSVYPWGATS
+1396 
-1411 ADIILTGETIGSYY
+1411 
-1425 GSSLTTGD
+1425 
-1433 FNNDGKEV
+1433 
-1441 RGVGFYGYISNK
+1441 
-1453 GGFFFYFLNDPVIG
+1453 
-1467 GGGANNSFGNSLAS
+1467 
-1481 GDFNGDGKGDL
+1481 
-1492 VVGASGYNSSQGRI
+1492 
-1506 YIFYNDSV
+1506 
-1514 MTNSAG
+1514 
-1520 AADVVISGEASSLF
+1520 
-1534 GHLLETGDLN
+1534 
-1544 ADGKTDLVVG
+1544 KTDL
-1554 AWLYNSI
+1554 A
-1561 QGRVYVFYGGES
+1561 
-1573 YPSSAASADEIIT
+1573 
-1586 GESASEQFGY
+1586 
-1596 SIAVD
+1596 
-1601 DLNSDGKDDL
+1601 
-1611 IVGAWQYGALDNG
+1611 
-1624 RVYIFYNDGLYP
+1624 
-1636 TSAASASADQIVL
+1636 
-1649 GEPSGRF
+1649 
-1656 GSSVVIGDINAN
+1656 
-1668 GKEDLVIS
+1668 
-1676 NSYYNSNLGRIYIFY
+1676 
-1691 NDGTGEYPYGAT
+1691 
-1703 SSDVTI
+1703 
-1709 TGSFLSEQFGISL
+1709 
-1722 QKGDL
+1722 
-1727 NSDGKTDLIVGARA
+1727 
-1741 YNSNQGRTY
+1741 
-1750 VFYNDG
+1750 
-1756 SYPDLSSGADIKL
+1756 
-1769 TGENTG
+1769 
-1775 DYFGASIL
+1775 
-1783 TEDMNLDGINDLI
+1783 
-1796 VGAYGYNSSQGRVYI
+1796 
-1811 YTNETRAVDGF
+1811 
-1822 KKGEI
+1822 
-1827 RGNASF
+1827 
-1833 KGDVIIR
+1833 

>member
-87 SSNLSYQEEISD
+87 SSNLSYQGEYPEGGRGVNGEGQNETLNSADDGHTPRPNGHPSQEGISD

-198 GNKFYCGYKK
+198 RKKIYYGYQK

-221 IYEEPEFFSS
+221 IYEEPEVSSS

-471 VYIFYNDGIYTN
+471 VYIFYNDGAYPNTAGLADEIITGEAGIGYFGNSLVIGDFNSNGKIDLVIGAYGYNSSQGRAYIFYNDGIYTN

-770 QGRVYIFYNDGNY
+770 QGRVYIFYNDYDYGDH
-783 TSLASTADE
+783 ASTADE
-792 IITGEASSQFG
+792 IITGETSSQFG

-821 GAFMYNSFQGRIY
+821 GAVNYSSYRGR
-834 IFYNDGTGIY
+834 
-844 TYGATTSNVTI
+844 S
-855 TGSGANFGESLVIGD
+855 
-870 MNSDDKT
+870 
-877 DLVVGATF
+877 
-885 YGSTN
+885 
-890 GRAYIFYNDGSYA
+890 YIFYNDGSYA

-1205 GSYPATANSADEII
+1205 GSYP
-1219 TGENVGNKFGRILV
+1219 
-1233 SGDLDADGDDDLIAG
+1233 
-1248 AYEYDLGASTNEGRV
+1248 
-1263 YIFYNDGSYPTV
+1263 TV
-1275 ATGADEIITGVAGSG
+1275 ATAADEIITGVAGSG

-1573 YPSSAASADEIIT
+1573 YPSSAASADVKIT
-1586 GESASEQFGY
+1586 GTSFFDYFGLLLKTG
-1596 SIAVD
+1596 
-1601 DLNSDGKDDL
+1601 DLNADGKIDL
-1611 IVGAWQYGALDNG
+1611 LVARTDSANII
-1624 RVYIFYNDGLYP
+1624 YIFYNDGTYP
-1636 TSAASASADQIVL
+1636 ASSASADQIVL

>member
-1 MLNRKFYKILIIFCL
+1 MTVTHPAL
-16 VFMIGLLAYIYFFDN
+16 
-31 SIPTIAEELDTGEI
+31 TG
-45 SKRKALEDLTSIPVR
+45 T
-60 DLVEEEDSFRVVD
+60 
-73 EKDNIGVEIIYNSH
+73 
-87 SSNLSYQEEISD
+87 
-99 DGDVFQIDFYKDYS
+99 
-113 KGIEVDLGEGRSFL
+113 
-127 MKDVSSGD
+127 
-135 FKVSSLSSAPLN
+135 PLK
-147 SPLERSTAEQGG
+147 RSTAEQGG

-198 GNKFYCGYKK
+198 RKKIYYGYQK

-221 IYEEPEFFSS
+221 IYEEPEVSSS

-770 QGRVYIFYNDGNY
+770 QGRVYIFYNDYDYGDHASTADEIITGETSNSFGNSLVAGDLNADGKTDLAVGANWSTQCSVYIFYNDGNY

-821 GAFMYNSFQGRIY
+821 GAVNYSSYRGR
-834 IFYNDGTGIY
+834 
-844 TYGATTSNVTI
+844 S
-855 TGSGANFGESLVIGD
+855 
-870 MNSDDKT
+870 
-877 DLVVGATF
+877 
-885 YGSTN
+885 
-890 GRAYIFYNDGSYA
+890 YIFYNDGSYA

-1336 ETGVYPYGATS
+1336 E
-1347 SDITITGEQG
+1347 
-1357 GFFGGTSFV
+1357 
-1366 NGIVSGDI
+1366 
-1374 NNDSRTDII
+1374 
-1383 ISSIGY
+1383 
-1389 NSSQGCV
+1389 
-1396 YIFYNDSVYPWGATS
+1396 
-1411 ADIILTGETIGSYY
+1411 
-1425 GSSLTTGD
+1425 
-1433 FNNDGKEV
+1433 
-1441 RGVGFYGYISNK
+1441 
-1453 GGFFFYFLNDPVIG
+1453 
-1467 GGGANNSFGNSLAS
+1467 
-1481 GDFNGDGKGDL
+1481 
-1492 VVGASGYNSSQGRI
+1492 
-1506 YIFYNDSV
+1506 
-1514 MTNSAG
+1514 
-1520 AADVVISGEASSLF
+1520 
-1534 GHLLETGDLN
+1534 
-1544 ADGKTDLVVG
+1544 
-1554 AWLYNSI
+1554 
-1561 QGRVYVFYGGES
+1561 
-1573 YPSSAASADEIIT
+1573 
-1586 GESASEQFGY
+1586 
-1596 SIAVD
+1596 
-1601 DLNSDGKDDL
+1601 
-1611 IVGAWQYGALDNG
+1611 
-1624 RVYIFYNDGLYP
+1624 
-1636 TSAASASADQIVL
+1636 
-1649 GEPSGRF
+1649 
-1656 GSSVVIGDINAN
+1656 
-1668 GKEDLVIS
+1668 
-1676 NSYYNSNLGRIYIFY
+1676 
-1691 NDGTGEYPYGAT
+1691 
-1703 SSDVTI
+1703 
-1709 TGSFLSEQFGISL
+1709 
-1722 QKGDL
+1722 
-1727 NSDGKTDLIVGARA
+1727 
-1741 YNSNQGRTY
+1741 
-1750 VFYNDG
+1750 
-1756 SYPDLSSGADIKL
+1756 
-1769 TGENTG
+1769 
-1775 DYFGASIL
+1775 
-1783 TEDMNLDGINDLI
+1783 
-1796 VGAYGYNSSQGRVYI
+1796 
-1811 YTNETRAVDGF
+1811 
-1822 KKGEI
+1822 
-1827 RGNASF
+1827 
-1833 KGDVIIR
+1833 

>member
-1 MLNRKFYKILIIFCL
+1 MTVTHPAL
-16 VFMIGLLAYIYFFDN
+16 
-31 SIPTIAEELDTGEI
+31 TG
-45 SKRKALEDLTSIPVR
+45 T
-60 DLVEEEDSFRVVD
+60 
-73 EKDNIGVEIIYNSH
+73 
-87 SSNLSYQEEISD
+87 
-99 DGDVFQIDFYKDYS
+99 
-113 KGIEVDLGEGRSFL
+113 
-127 MKDVSSGD
+127 
-135 FKVSSLSSAPLN
+135 PLK
-147 SPLERSTAEQGG
+147 RSTAEQGG

-198 GNKFYCGYKK
+198 RKKIYYGYQK

-221 IYEEPEFFSS
+221 IYEEPEVSSS

-770 QGRVYIFYNDGNY
+770 QGRVYIFYNDYDYGDH
-783 TSLASTADE
+783 ASTADE
-792 IITGEASSQFG
+792 IITGETSNSFG
-803 TSMSVGD
+803 NSLVAGD

-821 GAFMYNSFQGRIY
+821 GAVNYSSYRGR
-834 IFYNDGTGIY
+834 
-844 TYGATTSNVTI
+844 S
-855 TGSGANFGESLVIGD
+855 
-870 MNSDDKT
+870 
-877 DLVVGATF
+877 
-885 YGSTN
+885 
-890 GRAYIFYNDGSYA
+890 YIFYNDGSYA

-1095 SADKIIIGDGDNFG
+1095 SADKII
-1109 YHLAIGDLNSDGND
+1109 
-1123 DLVVGDYYYDMSG
+1123 
-1136 QCKVYIFYN
+1136 
-1145 DGAYVNDAAS
+1145 
-1155 ADKIITGDSWS
+1155 TGDSWS

-1205 GSYPATANSADEII
+1205 GSYP
-1219 TGENVGNKFGRILV
+1219 
-1233 SGDLDADGDDDLIAG
+1233 
-1248 AYEYDLGASTNEGRV
+1248 
-1263 YIFYNDGSYPTV
+1263 TV
-1275 ATGADEIITGVAGSG
+1275 ATAADEIITGVAGSG

-1433 FNNDGKEV
+1433 FNNDGKDDLA
-1441 RGVGFYGYISNK
+1441 VGAYGYNSNQGRVYLYTFNDTVIS
-1453 GGFFFYFLNDPVIG
+1453 GE
-1467 GGGANNSFGNSLAS
+1467 GANNSFGNSLAS

-1636 TSAASASADQIVL
+1636 TSAASA
-1649 GEPSGRF
+1649 
-1656 GSSVVIGDINAN
+1656 
-1668 GKEDLVIS
+1668 
-1676 NSYYNSNLGRIYIFY
+1676 
-1691 NDGTGEYPYGAT
+1691 
-1703 SSDVTI
+1703 DVKI
-1709 TGSFLSEQFGISL
+1709 TGTSFFDYFGL
-1722 QKGDL
+1722 LLKTGDL
-1727 NSDGKTDLIVGARA
+1727 NA
-1741 YNSNQGRTY
+1741 
-1750 VFYNDG
+1750 
-1756 SYPDLSSGADIKL
+1756 
-1769 TGENTG
+1769 
-1775 DYFGASIL
+1775 
-1783 TEDMNLDGINDLI
+1783 
-1796 VGAYGYNSSQGRVYI
+1796 
-1811 YTNETRAVDGF
+1811 
-1822 KKGEI
+1822 
-1827 RGNASF
+1827 
-1833 KGDVIIR
+1833 